1 MLRLPPRAK
10 RTDTLFPYT
19 TRFRSALRPRHHA
32 ARRTMNERDRRAPV
46 TLARNAPV
54 AQAPHGRALA
64 PALMLGAR
72 DDGRFGFVD
81 RHAVE
86 EVAVHE
92 LAGAGIGFVRSE
104 ERRVGKECISTC
116 RSRWSPYP

>member
-1 MLRLPPRAK
+1 MRISDWSSDVCSSDLHDGQL
-10 RTDTLFPYT
+10 
-19 TRFRSALRPRHHA
+19 ALRHRHHA
-32 ARRTMNERDRRAPV
+32 ASGAMDEGDRRAPV

-64 PALMLGAR
+64 PALMFGAR

-92 LAGAGIGFVRSE
+92 LAGAGIRSDE
-104 ERRVGKECISTC
+104 HTSELQSLMRIS
-116 RSRWSPYP
+116 YAVF